1 MESHLLVSF
10 FSSVSCAT
18 GSFCLGTTIAPL
30 ASCLDS
36 QSVPHT
42 AAAYLK
48 PKPDPV
54 TPLINPSRTSCDVKD
69 QDITPT
75 HSGCGLS
82 SLLPSSLPFL
92 SLCWLH
98 TCWHLLCL
106 PQTPQAPS
114 SGPWPRW
121 SLCLYSFPSWHFE
134 GLPPSLRFIY
144 FTAKSLFLALGM
156 SHVPG
161 VSSRSRL
168 TCHLLRAAFPDHPLR
183 RGFLSSPC
191 L

>member
-69 QDITPT
+69 QDITPS
-75 HSGCGLS
+75 HSGSWSRVWPVLAPTLIPS
-82 SLLPSSLPFL
+82 IPLSLLAPHMLAPAVPSTDTPGSLLGPLATLVTLPVFF
-92 SLCWLH
+92 SLLALRRP
-98 TCWHLLCL
+98 T
-106 PQTPQAPS
+106 
-114 SGPWPRW
+114 
-121 SLCLYSFPSWHFE
+121 SFPPFH
-134 GLPPSLRFIY
+134 
-144 FTAKSLFLALGM
+144 LFH
-156 SHVPG
+156 S
-161 VSSRSRL
+161 
-168 TCHLLRAAFPDHPLR
+168 
-183 RGFLSSPC
+183 
-191 L
+191 